1 MSSRGP
7 FGDCSRGRGRCGG
20 GSGVGAGCG
29 RQDAQDTDPPG
40 GFSDVTEGVHKP
52 GIDALNALGVFN
64 GTECAKE
71 MFCPGEEMKR
81 STMAVWLVRI
91 LDDEEPPAAAE
102 SSFAD
107 VDADEWWL
115 PHAERLAALKVTSG
129 CRVDPLRYCPDRSVS
144 RAQMATFLV
153 QALGLEA
160 ADPAGFID
168 TSGNTHET
176 NIDALAAAG
185 VTAGCTTEPLSYCP
199 AKPVSRAQMAT
210 FLARALGLIELPRV
224 SADTAD
230 TPDAGDGESPDPNA
244 FTTVSAGGHHAC
256 GLRANGTVICWGN
269 NYFSQRIAPEGPYSA
284 ISAGTFHTCGLRTDG
299 TIECWG
305 ANTDHE
311 ENFAGQADAPGGTFT
326 AVTAGGEH
334 SCGVRTD
341 GTVKCWGNNDD
352 QQSSPPR
359 GTFSAVDAGIWHTCG
374 LRTDGTIACWGNNPS
389 GQTNAPG
396 GSFTAVRAGWGHSYG
411 VRTDGTIEC
420 WVWTQDGQTS
430 APRGTF
436 SAVRAGDKH
445 TCGRQAHV
453 RAPH

>member
-1 MSSRGP
+1 MARLAIAAVAVAVAVAV
-7 FGDCSRGRGRCGG
+7 
-20 GSGVGAGCG
+20 VGLAPAAAAQDA
-29 RQDAQDTDPPG
+29 QDAQDTDPPG

-115 PHAERLAALKVTSG
+115 PHAERLATLKVTSG
-129 CRVDPLRYCPDRSVS
+129 CRVDPLSYCPDRSVS

-153 QALGLEA
+153 RAFGLEA
-160 ADPAGFID
+160 ADPAGFTD

-210 FLARALGLIELPRV
+210 FLARALGLIELPRA

-230 TPDAGDGESPDPNA
+230 TPDAGDEEPPDPNA
-244 FTTVSAGGHHAC
+244 FTTVSAGGNHAC
-256 GLRANGTVICWGN
+256 GLRANGTVICWGD

-284 ISAGTFHTCGLRTDG
+284 VRAAHFIRAGSAQT
-299 TIECWG
+299 
-305 ANTDHE
+305 
-311 ENFAGQADAPGGTFT
+311 APSN
-326 AVTAGGEH
+326 A
-334 SCGVRTD
+334 GVRTP
-341 GTVKCWGNNDD
+341 TTRKTS
-352 QQSSPPR
+352 QARPTPPEVP
-359 GTFSAVDAGIWHTCG
+359 S
-374 LRTDGTIACWGNNPS
+374 LR
-389 GQTNAPG
+389 
-396 GSFTAVRAGWGHSYG
+396 
-411 VRTDGTIEC
+411 
-420 WVWTQDGQTS
+420 
-430 APRGTF
+430 
-436 SAVRAGDKH
+436 
-445 TCGRQAHV
+445 
-453 RAPH
+453 